1 MANQMNP
8 NEPFDLR
15 LPTPGCYLDPEK
27 AGMDSDAV
35 FQGMTAHLF
44 YTLGKLAT
52 SASPHDLYMALSYAV
67 KDRLMTRYLA
77 SQEVI
82 RKNHKKQSPTYQQNF

>member
-52 SASPHDLYMALSYAV
+52 SATVSYTH
-67 KDRLMTRYLA
+67 LTLPT
-77 SQEVI
+77 
-82 RKNHKKQSPTYQQNF
+82 KQMV

>member
-1 MANQMNP
+1 MAIVCYMANPMNT

-44 YTLGKLAT
+44 
-52 SASPHDLYMALSYAV
+52 
-67 KDRLMTRYLA
+67 
-77 SQEVI
+77 
-82 RKNHKKQSPTYQQNF
+82 